1 MKFTKGKS
9 GNPKGRPKT
18 TNTNIRE
25 LVSRDSI
32 KAYKLL
38 WKAMQANEPWAIEIF
53 FRELV
58 SKEESLPI
66 EIDSNELDVFRELEN
81 LS

>member
-18 TNTNIRE
+18 NTSIRD
-25 LVSRDSI
+25 LVSRDSVR
-32 KAYKLL
+32 AYKLL
-38 WKAMQANEPWAIEIF
+38 WKAIQANEPWAMEIF

-58 SKEESLPI
+58 SKGESLPI
-66 EIDSNELDVFRELEN
+66 EIDSKELGKFRDLEN

>member
-18 TNTNIRE
+18 TDTSIRE

-38 WKAMQANEPWAIEIF
+38 WKAMQANESWAIEIF

-58 SKEESLPI
+58 SKSESLPI
-66 EIDSNELDVFRELEN
+66 EIDSNELGTFRKLGN